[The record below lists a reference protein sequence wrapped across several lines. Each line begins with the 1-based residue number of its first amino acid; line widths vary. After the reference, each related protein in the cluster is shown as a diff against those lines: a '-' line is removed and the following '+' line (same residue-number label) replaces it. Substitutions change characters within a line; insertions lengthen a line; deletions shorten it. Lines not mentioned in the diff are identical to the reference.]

1 MSREALKDFL
11 HAVERSPRLRQAVQ
25 SCGSVEDL
33 IALAISNGFRLQKL
47 DLIRDAEDT
56 RISDWFERSALKR
69 HFRISG

>member
-25 SCGSVEDL
+25 SCGSDEDL
-33 IALAISNGFRLQKL
+33 IALATSNGFRLQKL

-56 RISDWFERSALKR
+56 RISDWFDRSALKR
-69 HFRISG
+69 HFRISS

>member
-11 HAVERSPRLRQAVQ
+11 HAVERSPSLRQAVQ
-25 SCGSVEDL
+25 SCGSDEDL
-33 IALAISNGFRLQKL
+33 IALATSNGFRLQKL

>member
-11 HAVERSPRLRQAVQ
+11 YAVERSPRLRQAVQ
-25 SCGSVEDL
+25 SCGSDEDL
-33 IALAISNGFRLQKL
+33 ISLATSNGFRLQKL

>member
-25 SCGSVEDL
+25 SCGSDEDL

>member
-25 SCGSVEDL
+25 SCDSDDAL
-33 IALAISNGFRLQKL
+33 IALAISNGFQVRKR
-47 DLIRDAEDT
+47 DLIHNAEDT

>member
-1 MSREALKDFL
+1 VSREALKDFL

-25 SCGSVEDL
+25 SCGSDEDL